1 MIRRG
6 CCSIVQQ
13 VIEWA
18 AHRITTAIL
27 NTVIADIA
35 VRNSSVR
42 SPPFFEQKFDFVQLD
57 VFFYFLRVLYN
68 GVHIVSPTPNYTTKW
83 IDRIEK
89 RIGKIA

>member
-13 VIEWA
+13 VMEWA

-35 VRNSSVR
+35 VRNSSVPL
-42 SPPFFEQKFDFVQLD
+42 PPFEQKFDFVQFD
-57 VFFYFLRVLYN
+57 VFFYFLRVLSH

-89 RIGKIA
+89 RIGKNA

>member
-13 VIEWA
+13 VMEWA

-35 VRNSSVR
+35 VLNSSVR
-42 SPPFFEQKFDFVQLD
+42 SPSFEQKFDFVQFNTSNNREACASLFIED
-57 VFFYFLRVLYN
+57 VELN
-68 GVHIVSPTPNYTTKW
+68 ESDIT
-83 IDRIEK
+83 I
-89 RIGKIA
+89 